1 MEKYITDERTGL
13 RYELIGDIYYL
24 AGDDQP
30 EEEKSE
36 PEKKPEPIGVWGQ
49 RHLQYIK
56 KYKQA
61 LYSELLMTGKL
72 NSHLAE
78 IDCQAEDMLLR
89 LVEEMANSEGITEQ
103 LKAENQMEWVQRM
116 NSIRQSAEEIVNA
129 EVIYN

>member
-49 RHLQYIK
+49 RHLEYIK
-56 KYKQA
+56 EHKRP
-61 LYSELLMTGKL
+61 LYLYLFVTDGL
-72 NSHLAE
+72 DSHLAE
-78 IDCQAEDMLLR
+78 IDRQAEDMLLR
-89 LVEEMANSEGITEQ
+89 LVEEMAESECITEQ
-103 LKAENQMEWVQRM
+103 LKAENQIEWIQRM
-116 NSIRQSAEEIVNA
+116 NNIKQRAT
-129 EVIYN
+129 EVINSELIYT